1 MRHQHISLSSME
13 KFLRAEL
20 GREEMSA
27 VVDHLL
33 GGCPECSA
41 LAHRITDE
49 SGTRLVDDL
58 LRAEPPASG
67 WNYEPSFASASA
79 RLSGHA
85 ERISRDKLSG
95 LGLYLELTSLPPE
108 ERRVQVEKDSRY
120 AHWGLYDL
128 LLGQSRRRARSKP
141 QAALESAELAVS
153 VARRLEAPGALLSHD
168 FLAAA
173 HGARAN
179 VRRILADFA
188 GAASD
193 LKEAWSAFASGTADP
208 GEEAG
213 LRRLEGYL
221 LLDLGS
227 FERAAER
234 FGEAGKIY
242 RAIGDRG
249 MQARVFVQQA
259 EAVGYVN
266 PADAVARLSRALPW
280 IGRADE
286 PRLTLAARHNLLWFL
301 NDAGRAAEA
310 RPVLSTSLPLYEL
323 FDEPAVTLRRLWL
336 EGRID
341 RSLAGAAAAETPL
354 RLAWEGFA
362 ELGLGHDLALV
373 AVDLLE
379 SLTTQGKTD
388 ASLDLAAR
396 VLPMLSAYGLH
407 AEGIEVWLLLTHTLK
422 RRSVEHDSFARAAS
436 YFRRNFKYPR
446 KRP

>member
-1 MRHQHISLSSME
+1 MRHQHIPLSSME

-20 GREEMSA
+20 DREEMSG
-27 VVDHLL
+27 VVNHLL
-33 GGCPECSA
+33 GGCEECSD
-41 LAHRITDE
+41 LAHRITDA

-58 LRAEPPASG
+58 LRAEPPVTG
-67 WNYEPSFASASA
+67 WNYELSFTSSA
-79 RLSGHA
+79 RRLSEHA
-85 ERISRDKLSG
+85 DQISRDKLSG
-95 LGLYLELTSLPPE
+95 LGLYLELTSLPPA
-108 ERRVQVEKDSRY
+108 ERQERVGNDPRY
-120 AHWGLYDL
+120 VHWGLYEL
-128 LLGQSRRRARSKP
+128 LLGQSRRRARSEP
-141 QAALESAELAVS
+141 LSALESAELAVS
-153 VARRLEAPGALLSHD
+153 VARRLDAPGAFLAQD

-179 VRRILADFA
+179 VRRILADFS

-193 LKEAWSAFASGTADP
+193 LKEAWSAFGAGTADP
-208 GEEAG
+208 AEEAG

-227 FERAAER
+227 FERAADR

-249 MQARVFVQQA
+249 MQARVFVQQSEA
-259 EAVGYVN
+259 IGYVDPAGAVG
-266 PADAVARLSRALPW
+266 RLSRALPW
-280 IGRADE
+280 IGRTDE

-310 RPVLSTSLPLYEL
+310 RPVLSTSRFLYEA
-323 FDEPAVTLRRLWL
+323 FGEPAVTLRRLWL

-341 RSLAGAAAAETPL
+341 RSLAGAAAAESPL
-354 RLAWEGFA
+354 RQAWEGFA
-362 ELGLGHDLALV
+362 ELGLGHELALV

-379 SLTTQGKTD
+379 SLSAQGKSGE
-388 ASLDLAAR
+388 SLDLAAE

-407 AEGIEVWLLLTHTLK
+407 SEGIEVWLLLTHTLK
-422 RRSVEHDSFARAAS
+422 RRSVEHDSFAKAAA
-436 YFRRNFKYPR
+436 YFRRSFKYPR

>member
-1 MRHQHISLSSME
+1 MKHQHIPLSSME

-20 GREEMSA
+20 GREEMSG

-33 GGCPECSA
+33 GGCRECSD
-41 LAHRITDE
+41 LAHRITDA

-58 LRAEPPASG
+58 LRAEPPSSG
-67 WNYEPSFASASA
+67 WNYEPSFASATRHLSA
-79 RLSGHA
+79 HA
-85 ERISRDKLSG
+85 EQISRDKLSG
-95 LGLYLELTSLPPE
+95 LGLYLELTALPAE
-108 ERRVQVEKDSRY
+108 ERKERVESDPRY
-120 AHWGLYDL
+120 AHWGLYEL
-128 LLGQSRRRARSKP
+128 LLGQARNRARNEPKS
-141 QAALESAELAVS
+141 ALESAELAVS
-153 VARRLEAPGALLSHD
+153 VARRLDSPGELAQD

-179 VRRILADFA
+179 VRRIVADFS
-188 GAASD
+188 GAAAD
-193 LKEAWSAFASGTADP
+193 LAEAWNAFAAGTADP

-227 FERAAER
+227 FERAADR

-259 EAVGYVN
+259 EAVGYVD
-266 PADAVARLSRALPW
+266 PAAAVARLSRALSW
-280 IGRADE
+280 ISRTEE
-286 PRLTLAARHNLLWFL
+286 PRVTLAARHNLLWFL

-310 RPVLSTSLPLYEL
+310 RPVLSTSRSLYER
-323 FDEPAVTLRRLWL
+323 FDEPTVTLRRHWL

-341 RSLAGAAAAETPL
+341 RSLAGAAAAESPL

-379 SLTTQGKTD
+379 SLSAQGKSD
-388 ASLDLAAR
+388 QSLDLAAR

-407 AEGIEVWLLLTHTLK
+407 SEGIEVWLLLTHTLK
-422 RRSVEHDSFARAAS
+422 RRSVERDSFVRAAA